1 MASNRYEKY
10 SNINLASGYFA
21 PTTIPEFNTQLWA
34 QALEGQQKQYD
45 NLIQS
50 KGLKPE
56 YYWGDREA
64 AAEWQ
69 KKHEAD
75 VQKVTDI
82 YASGNQNAV
91 QLGNKALQEY
101 SSNLRQQAA
110 TGDFAKLAQRKK
122 QYEAINEEYNKRDKD
137 TPTFFQQ
144 YRTNQF
150 HNSISKD
157 LNSPILDPGIG
168 KYEDINDALQKAKSF
183 MESDKTGSIQ
193 VGNQW
198 ITKET
203 LETVPEARRKEVF
216 ETIMKDPKFQATQEA
231 AVWNTTR
238 NIDPEKYKMNIH
250 SNIDK
255 ATGKISEDVSAVNKM
270 INSKNPNEVK
280 QAQQI
285 FKSLGLNVSTDGVAG
300 NQTKEAFERF
310 KEMSETKKAELEK
323 QKEKPITEKEI
334 KALESQ
340 KFWKEK
346 EDFWNGMFGK
356 KVTKDLDANPYG
368 LEAVK
373 AANKMKQID
382 YMTAKIGEALI
393 PPPASGLLTPH
404 GVEDDKRTFEEARNQ
419 ANDLIKTSSQG
430 IDKGRKALAAQL
442 GVPNIDQNV
451 YEELLKAH
459 SKAMVG
465 GKFNNTIYQQEIAKH
480 GDWMKTHVGNWG
492 GQVDKHFNSNGYDA
506 ISKTAFDSKNKG
518 LAMKSYVDGIYGNAA
533 DKVKELGG
541 SGDEIFTKYYQQ
553 YKDKFKSLD
562 EFKEAVLNNQG
573 TVNKDNPFYKAEYRG
588 APKGGKPVLA
598 GEYNIANNIMK
609 EIQDKTGKVI
619 EGLKSPTV
627 KLYRYTQED
636 DKMPLGSLSKQIA
649 LDVESGNL
657 KGYGISGNNAVWR
670 DRKGEVIDL
679 KGDENI
685 KDVKVAFVPD
695 PINGARYFVSATI
708 GGKQYDMSSDIPAQ
722 HKPVYS
728 KAAAAESLM
737 VKPSNVQNAKAL
749 MMSSNLVENGT
760 SAIPNF
766 AHQNK
771 ENVNSSKQY
780 IQTSSGNT
788 MNLVL
793 SNDFISDDNVVVG
806 SHKLGVKAI
815 NTGKDQKYVVID
827 QTIDADGNKVDKL
840 VKLKD
845 GDLNKNTSYY
855 FDSPTSA
862 QEEIHLFTKNNRPDV
877 KREIEYTKQKQKVA
891 AGVTNTSVIQTVAPT
906 IIGNE

>member
-1 MASNRYEKY
+1 MANRFEHYTPIQLQ
-10 SNINLASGYFA
+10 SAYFA
-21 PTTIPEFNTQLWA
+21 PNEMPTMNGELWA
-34 QALEGQQKQYD
+34 KALEGQQKQYD
-45 NLIQS
+45 TLIQS

-56 YYWGDREA
+56 YYWGDRDA
-64 AAEWQ
+64 ATKWQ
-69 KKHEAD
+69 QAHEQA

-91 QLGNKALQEY
+91 QLGNKALQDY
-101 SSNLRQQAA
+101 SSNLRQEAA
-110 TGDFAKLAQRKK
+110 TGDFAKLAQRKA
-122 QYEAINEEYNKRDKD
+122 QYDKINEEYNKRDKD

-157 LNSPILDPGIG
+157 LNQPILDPGIG
-168 KYEDINDALQKAKSF
+168 KYEDINDALQKAKGF
-183 MESDKTGSIQ
+183 MDSDKTGSIQ

-198 ITKET
+198 IQKET
-203 LETVPEARRKEVF
+203 TEAVPQARRDEVF
-216 ETIMKDPKFQATQEA
+216 NNIKNDPKFQATQEA
-231 AVWNTTR
+231 AVWNNTR
-238 NIDPEKYKMNIH
+238 GIDPSKYQNTIH
-250 SNIDK
+250 NQIDVASN
-255 ATGKISEDVSAVNKM
+255 GISNYISGVNKL
-270 INSKNPNEVK
+270 INSKNPDEVK
-280 QAQQI
+280 QGQDI
-285 FKSLGLNVSTDGVAG
+285 LKTSGLDVSVDGQAG
-300 NQTKEAFERF
+300 KQTKEAFERF
-310 KEMSETKKAELEK
+310 KELSETKKAELEQQK
-323 QKEKPITEKEI
+323 QKPIGAKEI
-334 KALESQ
+334 KALETQ

-356 KVTKDLDANPYG
+356 KVTKDLDINQYG
-368 LEAVK
+368 LEADK
-373 AANKMKQID
+373 NRHKMQQID

-404 GVEDDKRTFEEARNQ
+404 GVEDDKRTFEDARTQ
-419 ANDLIKTSSQG
+419 ANQLITSSTQG

-442 GVPNIDQNV
+442 GLPNIDQNV
-451 YEELLKAH
+451 YEEILKAH

-465 GKFNNTIYQQEIAKH
+465 GKFNNDIYQQEIAKN
-480 GDWMKTHVGNWG
+480 GNWMKTHVGNWG
-492 GQVDKHFNSNGYDA
+492 SQVDEHFNANGYDA

-518 LAMKSYVDGIYGNAA
+518 MAMKNYVDGIYGNAA

-541 SGDEIFTKYYQQ
+541 GADDIFNKYYQQ
-553 YKDKFKSLD
+553 YKDKFKSVD

-598 GEYNIANNIMK
+598 GEYNVANNIMK
-609 EIQDKTGKVI
+609 EIQDKTGKTI

-657 KGYGISGNNAVWR
+657 KGYGIAGNNAVWR
-670 DRKGEVIDL
+670 DRNGEVKEL
-679 KGDENI
+679 KGDEDI
-685 KDVKVAFVPD
+685 KNVKVAFVPD

-722 HKPVYS
+722 HKPAYS

-749 MMSSNLVENGT
+749 MMSSNLVENGS

-766 AHQNK
+766 SHQNK

-780 IQTSSGNT
+780 IKTSSGNT

-793 SNDFISDDNVVVG
+793 SNDFVSDDNVVVG

-815 NTGKDQKYVVID
+815 NSGKDQKYVVID
-827 QTIDADGNKVDKL
+827 QTVDANGNKEDKI

-845 GDLNKNTSYY
+845 GDLNPNTSYY

-891 AGVTNTSVIQTVAPT
+891 AGSTNNSVIQTVAPT